1 MTDKRTH
8 EVTCRNASTG
18 DVLWVCAMT
27 AEEYD
32 RYCRKREQA
41 LTRRPYVHPMPDEGN
56 LHVNAGNIEIAL
68 RVIVPT
74 HNEDTRMMPLR
85 NLDKGV
91 QIFEIVVIV

>member
-56 LHVNAGNIEIAL
+56 LHVNAGNIEIGEA
-68 RVIVPT
+68 P
-74 HNEDTRMMPLR
+74 
-85 NLDKGV
+85 
-91 QIFEIVVIV
+91 